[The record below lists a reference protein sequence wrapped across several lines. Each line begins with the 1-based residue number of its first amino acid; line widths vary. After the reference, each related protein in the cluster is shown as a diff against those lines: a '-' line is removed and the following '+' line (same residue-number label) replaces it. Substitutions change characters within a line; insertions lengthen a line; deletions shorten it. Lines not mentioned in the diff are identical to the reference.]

1 MIIDPA
7 DVIAIRRAAD
17 IRQES
22 ADGAGSNCLWMR
34 DEWSR
39 RCPGGPQLCRRRPA
53 HTSHRQ
59 IP

>member
-22 ADGAGSNCLWMR
+22 ADGAGSN
-34 DEWSR
+34 SR
-39 RCPGGPQLCRRRPA
+39 C
-53 HTSHRQ
+53 HRML
-59 IP
+59 IARHSEAPP